1 MCLYISYWLC
11 AFIFACTV
19 TLSAL
24 ISGCQQLYGGHAML
38 SDVLIQHIGLIQDFI
53 DRVLQVQ
60 DSGLIMPVK
69 GVGS

>member
-1 MCLYISYWLC
+1 MG
-11 AFIFACTV
+11 A
-19 TLSAL
+19 
-24 ISGCQQLYGGHAML
+24 HAML
-38 SDVLIQHIGLIQDFI
+38 SDVLIQHISLIQDFI

>member
-1 MCLYISYWLC
+1 MYSNIVCI
-11 AFIFACTV
+11 
-19 TLSAL
+19 AL
-24 ISGCQQLYGGHAML
+24 WVPAALWGAHAML